1 MSPAI
6 RGNDYAKGNPGG
18 GAPEGNQNAVGNDG
32 GAPEGN
38 WNAAKHHGWSDS
50 LKHYHR
56 LAGQPRERVDTYIRE
71 WREQYAEYHGL
82 DTDGTEVEQH
92 IVTTRD
98 FESIP
103 AVRDAFRKL
112 GAMYDQCWRAKEPTF
127 KEGLVVEEEVE
138 FETADGETVT
148 YTNPKVNPA
157 VEAEFRLTSKRR
169 KLEMDLGLIENER
182 YLSVW
187 LHRRSNES

>member
-6 RGNDYAKGNPGG
+6 RGNDYAKGNSGG
-18 GAPEGNQNAVGNDG
+18 GAPEGNDNAVGNDG

-38 WNAAKHHGWSDS
+38 WNAAKHHGWSDP

-56 LAGQPRERVDTYIRE
+56 LAGQPREKVDTYIHE
-71 WREQYAEYHGL
+71 WREQYANYHDL
-82 DTDGTEVEQH
+82 DTDVIGVEQH

-98 FESIP
+98 FESVE

-112 GAMYDQCWRAKEPTF
+112 GAMYDQAWRAKEPTF

-148 YTNPKVNPA
+148 YTNSKMNPA
-157 VEAEFRLTSKRR
+157 VEAGFRLTSKRR
-169 KLEMDLGLIENER
+169 KLEVELGLIENEQ

-187 LHRRSNES
+187 LD